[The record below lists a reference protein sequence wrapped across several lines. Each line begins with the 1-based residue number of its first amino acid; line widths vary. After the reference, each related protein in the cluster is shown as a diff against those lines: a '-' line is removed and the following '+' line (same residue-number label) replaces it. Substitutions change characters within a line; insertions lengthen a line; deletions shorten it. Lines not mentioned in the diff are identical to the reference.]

1 MIYEKSVIIY
11 FHTIE
16 NKLELNIATVS
27 PWIIRNITKQQQVI
41 GD

>member
-11 FHTIE
+11 FLTIE

-27 PWIIRNITKQQQVI
+27 TWIIRNITKQQQVI